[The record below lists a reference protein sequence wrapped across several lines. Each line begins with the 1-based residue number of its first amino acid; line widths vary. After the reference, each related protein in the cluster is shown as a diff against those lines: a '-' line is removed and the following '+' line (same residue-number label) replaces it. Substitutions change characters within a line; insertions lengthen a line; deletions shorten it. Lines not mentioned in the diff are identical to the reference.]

1 MNARNDAI
9 DLEAGISARLADFS
23 SALLLDAVPPAVRE
37 RAKHL
42 ILDCIGLAFAT
53 ATFPYAKA
61 TLAALREFG
70 DGPASLFAHGERLA
84 LRDAMLFNGLLVHG
98 LDFDDT
104 HARGIIHASASALP
118 CAFGLAEREGASG
131 AELLTAY
138 ICAMEVSTRVAAASE
153 GGFHKIGFH
162 STGLAGAFGCTLAAA
177 RLMGLDA
184 AQATHAQGVALS
196 MASGSLEFLQDGS
209 WTKRLHPGWAAVAGT
224 TAAGLAKHG
233 FVGPQRAYEG
243 RFGLYA
249 MHTPAV
255 DAPLALAT
263 VTAGLGRDW
272 EIEQVALKPIP
283 ACHLAHAASD
293 AAIALHRAHRLA
305 ADEIERV
312 VVRVPAQVVP
322 VICEPVAGKKQPA
335 NGYAAQFSAPY
346 IVATGLLKGRFTL
359 DDLDDA
365 ALADPAVRALAT
377 RVDYEIDAES
387 DFPRH
392 YSGEVV
398 VHARDGRR
406 LSHREAVNRGAP
418 DRPLANAEIVAKFR
432 DNARRA
438 IPRERAE
445 QVVEAV
451 LGIERLSAGALA
463 AVLRG
468 SGWAKQGGG

>member
-1 MNARNDAI
+1 LSAGAIMNALDDAI
-9 DLEAGISARLADFS
+9 DREAGISARLADFS
-23 SALLLDAVPPAVRE
+23 TALVLDDVPPAVRE
-37 RAKHL
+37 RARHL
-42 ILDCIGLAFAT
+42 ILDCVGLAFAT
-53 ATFPYAKA
+53 TAFPYAKA
-61 TLAALREFG
+61 TLAGLREFG
-70 DGPASLFAHGERLA
+70 DGPASLFGHDEGLA

-131 AELLTAY
+131 GELLAAY
-138 ICAMEVSTRVAAASE
+138 ICAMEVSTRVAAASQ
-153 GGFHKIGFH
+153 GGFHQIGFH

-177 RLMGLDA
+177 RLLRLDA

-196 MASGSLEFLQDGS
+196 MAAGSLEFLQDGS

-224 TAAGLAKHG
+224 TAAGLARHG
-233 FVGPQRAYEG
+233 FVGPGRPYDG

-249 MHTPAV
+249 MHTPAA
-255 DAPLALAT
+255 DAPLDLGI
-263 VTAGLGRDW
+263 VTAGLGQDW

-293 AAIALHRAHRLA
+293 AAVALHRAHRLA
-305 ADEIERV
+305 FDEIERV

-322 VICEPVAGKKQPA
+322 VICEPVAVKKKPA
-335 NGYAAQFSAPY
+335 NGYAAQFSAAY

-359 DDLDDA
+359 DDLDEA
-365 ALADPAVRALAT
+365 ALADPAMRALTA
-377 RVDYEIDAES
+377 RVDYEIDPAS

-398 VHARDGRR
+398 VHTRDGRR
-406 LSHREAVNRGAP
+406 LSHREAINRGAP
-418 DRPLANAEIVAKFR
+418 DRPLGNSEIVAKFH

-438 IPRERAE
+438 ISRERAE
-445 QVVEAV
+445 RVVDAV
-451 LGIERLSAGALA
+451 LGMERLSAASLA

-468 SGWAKQGGG
+468 AG